1 MVGKIMVNQLK
12 ALFCGLLIV
21 GATGVALGNIQ
32 LKIGSLTVDPS
43 AVSSASCIQ
52 VPIFINDPDLN
63 RDMLDLTFTVEITGD
78 TGIITGGIAA
88 DMLVGNAFTNGSL
101 AGIQNLGVN
110 LSNNNSGT
118 GAPNCANPSFIFNQ
132 LTLGQGPGADFF
144 GGNMNANWFIN
155 NNQGALGRKQGFVI
169 NLAAQIMGTT
179 VLNQDLLVGVL
190 VIPVNASPG
199 PSQLVVTATPNA
211 VVVDAN
217 VYTYDDGTRD
227 ADGNRVPVSEALD
240 LSPGPGIINIFQP
253 EDCTSATITDN
264 TFRGPAE
271 DRNDRGGPVNIDYL
285 DPMAGGVGGE
295 IVFTMPHSAN
305 VDQITITGDDGF
317 NTTIPATGTQTMLTI
332 NTQGD
337 GSPATGQS
345 TINYTITYEI
355 EFPTAS
361 GTFVGGA
368 PCAIDVNWN
377 PATCTIV
384 FDTIPVFGGN
394 TNGDVTLTNVT
405 WNGVRFG
412 NVTGPNALNVDLV
425 VPTSVA
431 GTTLTFD
438 DAFTIVSIDNTDVG
452 SYPVTGI
459 GPGVGNNANCSVFL
473 GLMCPTS
480 DINCPALPQVTIG
493 GMLTIP
499 LVGTNVADW
508 DITYNGVTT
517 NVPGNTPNFVVSPIV
532 GTVAGQTVTVTAN
545 GFGPTGTPCSDTDV
559 CTLDF
564 VAPVCVDTQQVP
576 DTMVM
581 PVDVGTIINLTL
593 ITTGAISATI
603 NNVPM
608 VASVGTPGVD
618 DMITWTAMHTA
629 VTDTVVTA
637 LISNPENP
645 AETNQCDW
653 IIDINC
659 EDPTILSVAPVGQTG
674 IIITGTVGCTY
685 DVRITWAG
693 MCQLVPITIG
703 MDGTGTD
710 NVFVIPADAIIEV
723 GQLGQLPLNDCG
735 AGMPTD
741 EVRTVPTLGEWAL
754 IAFVLLLMT
763 AGVFYIRRNRLA

>member
-32 LKIGSLTVDPS
+32 LSIGSLTVDP
-43 AVSSASCIQ
+43 ADVSSASCIQ
-52 VPIFINDPDLN
+52 VPIFINDPDMN
-63 RDMLDLTFTVEITGD
+63 RDLLDLTFTVEITGD

-101 AGIQNLGVN
+101 AGIQNPGVN

-118 GAPNCANPSFIFNQ
+118 GAPNCANPAFIFNQ
-132 LTLGQGPGADFF
+132 ATEGQGPAADYF
-144 GGNMNANWFIN
+144 GGNTNANWFIN
-155 NNQGALGRKQGFVI
+155 NNQGAVGRKQGFVI
-169 NLAAQIMGTT
+169 NLAAQIIGTT
-179 VLNQDLLVGVL
+179 VQNQDHLVGVL
-190 VIPVNASPG
+190 VIPVDPSPG
-199 PSQLVVTATPNA
+199 PSQLIITATPNG
-211 VVVDAN
+211 VVTDAN

-227 ADGNRVPVSEALD
+227 ANGNRVPVSEDLD
-240 LSPGPGIINIFQP
+240 LSPGPGIVNIFLP
-253 EDCTSATITDN
+253 EDCVGATVSDN
-264 TFRGPAE
+264 TFRSPGE
-271 DRNDRGGPVNIDYL
+271 REDRGGPVGIDYL
-285 DPMAGGVGGE
+285 DPMAGGVGGD
-295 IVFTMPHSAN
+295 ITFTMPHSAN

-337 GSPATGQS
+337 GSPSIGQN

-355 EFPTAS
+355 EFPPAS

-368 PCAIDVNWN
+368 PCNVAVTWN
-377 PATCTIV
+377 QASCTIV
-384 FDTIPVFGGN
+384 FDTQPVFGGN
-394 TNGDVTLTNVT
+394 TNGDITLTNVT
-405 WNGVRFG
+405 WDGTRFG
-412 NVTGPNALNVDLV
+412 NVTGPNALDVDLV

-431 GTTLTFD
+431 ANVLTFD
-438 DAFTIVSIDNTDVG
+438 DAFTIMNIDNTDVG
-452 SYPVTGI
+452 SYDVTAI
-459 GPGVGNNANCSVFL
+459 GPGVGNNANCSAFL

-480 DINCPALPQVTIG
+480 DIDCPGLPQVTIG

-564 VAPVCVDTQQVP
+564 APPVCVDTQQNP
-576 DTMVM
+576 DTTVT
-581 PVDVGTIINLTL
+581 PVDVGTVIDLTL
-593 ITTGAISATI
+593 ITTGAVSASI
-603 NNVPM
+603 NAVPM
-608 VASVGTPGVD
+608 TASVGTPGVD
-618 DMITWTAMHTA
+618 DMITWTAQHTA
-629 VTDTVVTA
+629 VSDTVVTA

-645 AETNQCDW
+645 PETDQCDW

-674 IIITGTVGCTY
+674 ITIAGTEGCTY

-693 MCQLVPITIG
+693 MCQLIQITIG

-710 NVFVIPADAIIEV
+710 NAFVIPADAIIEV
-723 GQLGQLPLNDCG
+723 GQLGQLPIDDCG